1 MRRTLTDVVKSY
13 AVSATTLLIYMK
25 FATIGGHWQ
34 VKTAKHILRSCLV
47 FLVLCTRFFQHFFNN
62 ETIFSLAL
70 SGEKQFVSL

>member
-34 VKTAKHILRSCLV
+34 IKTAKHI
-47 FLVLCTRFFQHFFNN
+47 
-62 ETIFSLAL
+62 
-70 SGEKQFVSL
+70 